1 MKILQS
7 RLFAKK
13 VKKLSKS
20 EKAILDSEIRKIID
34 HPEIGQEKKGDL
46 KGIFVYKFKIKTNQ
60 FLLAYRLSHESIE
73 FIMLGFHE
81 NYYRD
86 LKKYL

>member
-46 KGIFVYKFKIKTNQ
+46 KGIFVYKFKITTNQ
-60 FLLAYRLSHESIE
+60 FLLAYRLNHENIE

>member
-7 RLFAKK
+7 RLFAHK

-34 HPEIGQEKKGDL
+34 NPEIGQEKKGDL
-46 KGIFVYKFKIKTNQ
+46 KGIFIHKFKIKTNQ
-60 FLLAYRLSHESIE
+60 FLLAYRLSHEYIE

-86 LKKYL
+86 LKNYL